1 MRMNRKAGKRVLIV
15 APSGGAFGGVEI
27 FSMRIAQ
34 ELFHSGLFEIRVVF
48 RLMKGW
54 RPDPRFTQSL
64 ARLPFPSTLLM
75 GISPAMLPEI
85 VWADAV
91 NCHFPLVDVTFP
103 ARALGKKLALT
114 VENRRISRHHFFHWL
129 GLRLAH
135 RRWYISRFVA
145 RTWEGDQLERGS
157 AVVPAVSD
165 LPSLSVDP
173 QCRRGFLFIA
183 RWVPQKGLQELISA
197 YTEAEIDHAAHPLTL
212 VGDGPLR
219 PLVRRAI
226 SQSNRGQFIF
236 DRGFVSTAEKHDLLA
251 HARWNVA
258 PATFEE
264 DLGLTPIEA
273 RACGVPSIVSDI
285 GGLPEAAGPS
295 GLLCQVGD
303 ADALRRSLE
312 KAVRMP
318 DEEYAARSAVAKK
331 SLETYLPP
339 EGFYVETFSKLLGRP
354 LRNSSAP
361 SCVNPTG
368 PCLQSARGNGKVVE

>member
-1 MRMNRKAGKRVLIV
+1 MNRKARKRVLIV
-15 APSGGAFGGVEI
+15 APSGGTFGGVEI

-54 RPDPRFTQSL
+54 RPDPRFTESL

-75 GISPAMLPEI
+75 GISPAILREI
-85 VWADAV
+85 AWADLV
-91 NCHFPLVDVTFP
+91 NCHFPLLDVTFP
-103 ARALGKKLALT
+103 TRALGKTLVLT

-135 RRWYISRFVA
+135 QRWYISRFVA
-145 RTWEGDQLERGS
+145 RTWEGDQLQRGS

-183 RWVPQKGLQELISA
+183 RWVPKKGLEELISA
-197 YTEAEIDHAAHPLTL
+197 YSKANIDHAAHPLTL

-219 PLVRRAI
+219 SMVSRAI
-226 SQSNRGQFIF
+226 AQSEKRPFIF
-236 DRGFVSTAEKHDLLA
+236 DRGFVSTAEKHHLLA
-251 HARWNVA
+251 TARWNVA

-295 GLLCQVGD
+295 GLLCQIGD

-312 KAVRMP
+312 SAVRMP

-331 SLETYLPP
+331 SLEAYLPP
-339 EGFYVETFSKLLGRP
+339 EGFYVETFSKLLGQP
-354 LRNSSAP
+354 LRDSSAP
-361 SCVNPTG
+361 SRVNHTAPR
-368 PCLQSARGNGKVVE
+368 LQSARGNRKVFG

>member
-1 MRMNRKAGKRVLIV
+1 MNRKTRDRVLIV

-27 FSMRIAQ
+27 FSIRIAQ
-34 ELFHSGLFEIRVVF
+34 ELFDSGLFETRVVF

-54 RPDPRFTQSL
+54 RPDPRFTESL
-64 ARLPFPSTLLM
+64 ARLPFPSTLRK
-75 GISPAMLPEI
+75 GVSPAILREI
-85 VWADAV
+85 AWADLV
-91 NCHFPLVDVTFP
+91 NCHFPLMDVTFP
-103 ARALGKKLALT
+103 ARAFGKKLALT
-114 VENRRISRHHFFHWL
+114 VENRRIPRHHFLHRL

-135 RRWYISRFVA
+135 QRWYISRFVA
-145 RTWEGDQLERGS
+145 RTWEGNQIRRGS
-157 AVVPAVSD
+157 SVVPAVSN
-165 LPSLSVDP
+165 LPPLSVDP
-173 QCRRGFLFIA
+173 ERRKGFLFVA

-219 PLVRRAI
+219 PMVTRAI
-226 SQSNRGQFIF
+226 SQSHRRQFIF

-312 KAVRMP
+312 SAARMP
-318 DEEYAARSAVAKK
+318 HEEYAARSAVAKK
-331 SLETYLPP
+331 SLKAYLPP

-354 LRNSSAP
+354 VPNSSAP
-361 SCVNPTG
+361 SCVNPTA
-368 PCLQSARGNGKVVE
+368 PRLQSARGNGKVFG